1 MRRAEPFRD
10 VEREMD
16 RRTQMKRLA
25 SVPIRKERRR
35 HPIRDVEGEMD
46 RRTQMKRLANVPIR
60 QERRRHPRVR
70 IDWPVVIQRKDRATA
85 GVATDISASGAL
97 IRTDKPPLPQ
107 ESLQLF
113 ILAPEREAIKVK
125 SAVSW
130 SQVDF
135 CQDDFYPS
143 GVGIRFTGVSRLDRA
158 FLASWIKSQIETST
172 KAAVP
177 SGRNS
182 KLALTFRSTAGT

>member
-25 SVPIRKERRR
+25 NVRIRKERRR
-35 HPIRDVEGEMD
+35 HR
-46 RRTQMKRLANVPIR
+46 
-60 QERRRHPRVR
+60 RVR
-70 IDWPVVIQRKDRATA
+70 IDWPVVIQRQDRATA

-97 IRTDKPPLPQ
+97 IRTDQPPLPQ
-107 ESLQLF
+107 ERLQLF
-113 ILAPEREAIKVK
+113 ILVPEREAIKVK

-135 CQDDFYPS
+135 CHNDFYPS
-143 GVGIRFTGVSRLDRA
+143 GVGIRFTGVSKPDRA
-158 FLASWIKSQIETST
+158 FLTGWIKSRFEASTDETSLT
-172 KAAVP
+172 VRTP
-177 SGRNS
+177 
-182 KLALTFRSTAGT
+182 KLALTFRSIQGT

>member
-1 MRRAEPFRD
+1 MKKLAKVSMR
-10 VEREMD
+10 
-16 RRTQMKRLA
+16 K
-25 SVPIRKERRR
+25 
-35 HPIRDVEGEMD
+35 
-46 RRTQMKRLANVPIR
+46 
-60 QERRRHPRVR
+60 ERRRHPRVR
-70 IDWPVVIQRKDRATA
+70 ITWPVVIQREDRATV
-85 GVATDISASGAL
+85 GVATDISATGAL
-97 IRTDKPPLPQ
+97 VRTDKPPLPE
-107 ESLQLF
+107 ESLELF
-113 ILAPEREAIKVK
+113 ILAPDREAIRVK
-125 SAVSW
+125 SAVRW

-177 SGRNS
+177 SGRNC